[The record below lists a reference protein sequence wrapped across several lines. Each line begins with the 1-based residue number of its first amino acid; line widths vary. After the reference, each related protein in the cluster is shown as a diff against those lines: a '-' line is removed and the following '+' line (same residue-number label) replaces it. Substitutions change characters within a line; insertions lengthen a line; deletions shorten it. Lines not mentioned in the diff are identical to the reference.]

1 MIHETILKDIL
12 DKRICDIEGNT
23 ENTQTYREFIKESEN
38 EFGMEFADIDLMKE
52 DELRNYLDF
61 MDELWNK

>member
-1 MIHETILKDIL
+1 MIHNIKLKDVL
-12 DKRICDIEGNT
+12 DKRICDTEDGT
-23 ENTQTYREFIKESEN
+23 ENTQTYGEFIMEAEI
-38 EFGMEFADIDLMKE
+38 EFGIMPSDIDLMEE